1 MDKNTYPV
9 TEVQPLIYSFISVG
23 PKGQVNKIVA
33 YQPTDLPDQYNL
45 ALLDETASGFSD
57 LTVTANNDMDR
68 VLATVTHTMN
78 LFFDRLPNATIIFA
92 GSDAVR
98 TRLYRA
104 VIGKYIDRVSEKYTI
119 YGVRNDDY
127 EYFVSNRPYE
137 SFIIRLR
144 HEK

>member
-1 MDKNTYPV
+1 M

-23 PKGQVNKIVA
+23 PRGQIKKIIA
-33 YQPTDLPDQYNL
+33 YQPTDVPDEYNL

-57 LTVTANNDMDR
+57 LTVTANDDMDR
-68 VLATVTHTMN
+68 VLATVIQTID
-78 LFFDRLPNATIIFA
+78 LFFNQYPRATLVFT

-104 VIGKYIDRVSEKYTI
+104 VIGKYIDRVAEKFAI

-127 EYFVSNRPYE
+127 EKFVKNKLYE
-137 SFIIRLR
+137 SFIIQLR
-144 HEK
+144 HEN